1 MLSTLPLPL
10 TVGFAG
16 LLVLLVLGSVAAIV
30 LPRIKPGKWD
40 DLVPR
45 MRSWWVICLLVGG
58 ALILGWQVFT
68 ILFAFISFIGIFVA
82 RLKMTDLVRVMTLR
96 QMTRCLNLA
105 LKPNLAL
112 NLHLALKLLTWLQF

>member
-68 ILFAFISFIGIFVA
+68 ILFAFISFIGIFVR
-82 RLKMTDLVRVMTLR
+82 RLKHTDMVRVKTLR
-96 QMTRCLNLA
+96 QMTR
-105 LKPNLAL
+105 
-112 NLHLALKLLTWLQF
+112 